1 MVIEKKKKIIIGA
14 SIAGIVLLLVILI
27 VVISNNKN
35 AEENTETLENVD
47 LSELINMGNI
57 ENLSYETEETEE
69 EISSKYITGRNKYE
83 VKANVQAGETE
94 GKMIYVRGNYDK
106 LNIYKTEYILNK
118 YEDKITKVSS
128 IMQEFE
134 MLCEGYMEITEDA
147 YKETEQLYG
156 ESSADFELP
165 VEESIYTEGRLY
177 SKTYKS
183 EENEYD
189 INFYRQ
195 DNKIICEFVR
205 VYR

>member
-1 MVIEKKKKIIIGA
+1 MDKKKKIIIGA

-27 VVISNNKN
+27 VAISNNKKT
-35 AEENTETLENVD
+35 EENTETLENVD
-47 LSELINMGNI
+47 LSELMNVEKI
-57 ENLSYETEETEE
+57 ESLSYETKETKE
-69 EISSKYITGRNKYE
+69 EISSKYITGEETYE

-106 LNIYKTEYILNK
+106 LNVYKTEYTLSK
-118 YEDKITKVSS
+118 YEDKTTKINN
-128 IMQEFE
+128 IMKEFE
-134 MLCEGYMEITEDA
+134 MFCEGYMEVTEDE
-147 YKETEQLYG
+147 YKETNQLYG

-165 VEESIYTEGRLY
+165 VEESIYNEGRLY

-195 DNKIICEFVR
+195 NNKIICEFVKR
-205 VYR
+205 L

>member
-1 MVIEKKKKIIIGA
+1 MPEKKKKIIIGA

-27 VVISNNKN
+27 VVISNNKKV
-35 AEENTETLENVD
+35 EENTEILENAD
-47 LSELINMGNI
+47 LSELINVENI
-57 ENLSYETEETEE
+57 ESLPYETEETKE

-83 VKANVQAGETE
+83 IKANVQAGETE
-94 GKMIYVRGNYDK
+94 GKLIYASGTQN
-106 LNIYKTEYILNK
+106 LNIYKTEYTLNK
-118 YEDKITKVSS
+118 YEDKTTKVRN

>member
-1 MVIEKKKKIIIGA
+1 MPEKKKKIIIGA

-27 VVISNNKN
+27 VVISNNKKI
-35 AEENTETLENVD
+35 EENTEILENAD
-47 LSELINMGNI
+47 LSELINVENI
-57 ENLSYETEETEE
+57 ESLPYETEETKE

-83 VKANVQAGETE
+83 IKANVQAGETE
-94 GKMIYVRGNYDK
+94 GKLIYARGTQN
-106 LNIYKTEYILNK
+106 LNIYKTEYTLNK
-118 YEDKITKVSS
+118 YEDKTTKVRN

-156 ESSADFELP
+156 ESSVDFELP

-177 SKTYKS
+177 SKTYKN
-183 EENEYD
+183 EESEYD

-195 DNKIICEFVR
+195 DNKIICEFVKKL
-205 VYR
+205 

>member
-1 MVIEKKKKIIIGA
+1 MPEKKKKIIIGA

-27 VVISNNKN
+27 VVISNNN
-35 AEENTETLENVD
+35 NTEENTEILENTD
-47 LSELINMGNI
+47 LSELINVENI
-57 ENLSYETEETEE
+57 ESLPYETEETKE

-83 VKANVQAGETE
+83 IKANVQAGETE
-94 GKMIYVRGNYDK
+94 GKLIYARGTQN
-106 LNIYKTEYILNK
+106 LNIYKTEYTLNK
-118 YEDKITKVSS
+118 YEDKTTKVRN

>member
-1 MVIEKKKKIIIGA
+1 MPEKKKKIIIGA

-27 VVISNNKN
+27 VVISNNKKI
-35 AEENTETLENVD
+35 EENTEILENAD
-47 LSELINMGNI
+47 LSELINTEII
-57 ENLSYETEETEE
+57 ESLPYETEETEE

-83 VKANVQAGETE
+83 VKANIQAGETE
-94 GKMIYVRGNYDK
+94 GKLIYTRNTQN
-106 LNIYKTEYILNK
+106 LNIYKTEYTLNK
-118 YEDKITKVSS
+118 YEDKTTKVRN

-156 ESSADFELP
+156 ESSVDFELP

-177 SKTYKS
+177 SKTYKN
-183 EENEYD
+183 EESEYD

-195 DNKIICEFVR
+195 DNKIICEFVKKL
-205 VYR
+205 

>member
-1 MVIEKKKKIIIGA
+1 MDKKKKIIIGA

-27 VVISNNKN
+27 VAISNNKK
-35 AEENTETLENVD
+35 AEENAEILENVD
-47 LSELINMGNI
+47 LSELINVEDI
-57 ENLSYETEETEE
+57 ESLSYETEETKEQ
-69 EISSKYITGRNKYE
+69 ISSKYIAGKGTCE
-83 VKANVQAGETE
+83 VKANVRAEEIE
-94 GKMIYVRGNYDK
+94 GKMIYVRGNYDR
-106 LNIYKTEYILNK
+106 LNIYKTEYTLNK
-118 YEDKITKVSS
+118 YGDKSTEVRE

-195 DNKIICEFVR
+195 DNKIICEFVKKL
-205 VYR
+205 

>member
-1 MVIEKKKKIIIGA
+1 MPEKKKKIIIGA

-27 VVISNNKN
+27 VVISNNKKIEWN
-35 AEENTETLENVD
+35 IETLETVD
-47 LSELINMGNI
+47 LSELINIENI
-57 ENLSYETEETEE
+57 ESLPYETEETQE
-69 EISSKYITGRNKYE
+69 EISSKYITGRDKYE
-83 VKANVQAGETE
+83 VKANVQVGKTE

-106 LNIYKTEYILNK
+106 LNIYKTEYTLNK
-118 YEDKITKVSS
+118 YEDKTTKVRN

-134 MLCEGYMEITEDA
+134 MLCEGYMEVTDEE

-165 VEESIYTEGRLY
+165 IEESIYSDGRLY

-189 INFYRQ
+189 INFYKQ
-195 DNKIICEFVR
+195 DNKIICEFVKI
-205 VYR
+205 YN